1 MVFSTGLC
9 RRLVTNRHQL
19 KTLFLVLG
27 LLPALSLFSLTNVS
41 AAQVDTELRQRL
53 ISALAADDEMKDRFD
68 MSVWITDMEA
78 RLTTYI
84 DDPDSRLQ
92 LLKHV
97 YQESRRADLPPEL
110 VLAVIHIES
119 NFDRFAI
126 SRVGARGL
134 MQIMPFWL
142 NEIGRPDDN
151 LFNIE
156 TNLRFGCTILRH
168 YLDKEQGELA
178 DALARYNGSHG
189 KRKYPDKIFDKLRR
203 HWYRS

>member
-1 MVFSTGLC
+1 MALSTGLHKSSVTKQ
-9 RRLVTNRHQL
+9 RRLT
-19 KTLFLVLG
+19 TLILLLVL
-27 LLPALSLFSLTNVS
+27 LAAFSPVYLENVI
-41 AAQVDTELRQRL
+41 AAELDIELKQRL
-53 ISALAADDEMKDRFD
+53 ITALATHDEVKDRFD

-78 RLTTYI
+78 RLIPYI
-84 DDPDSRLQ
+84 DNSSSRLK
-92 LLKHV
+92 LLEHV
-97 YQESRRADLPPEL
+97 YLESRRVDVPPEL

-119 NFDRFAI
+119 KFDRFAI

-142 NEIGRPDDN
+142 KEIGRQDDN

-168 YLDKEQGELA
+168 YIDKESG
-178 DALARYNGSHG
+178 DITKALARYNGSLG
-189 KRKYPDKIFDKLRR
+189 KRAYTDKIFDKLRF